1 MSRWIQAHKLTF
13 FSLAIA
19 MMSLSLFSAVREKR
33 RKGKNA
39 GLVAFATAL
48 VITAL
53 LLSYNKIRYGYF
65 I

>member
-1 MSRWIQAHKLTF
+1 MTF